1 MSDNFA
7 DNVVVE
13 YPSDFVALVRFD
25 RPDKKNALHSSMI
38 VELGGIFSR
47 FQDDEAIRCVIL
59 TGTEDFF
66 AAGADI
72 KEMVSLGPLEVANA
86 PARVAAWA
94 AIEGF
99 RKPIIAAVNGLAF
112 GAGCELALLSD
123 FIIAGSNAQFGQPE
137 VRLGSMPGDG
147 GTQRLPRKLSPN
159 LAAYLAMTGESIGA
173 EHAEKLGLVVEVVS
187 PADTVNRA
195 VAIASVVAARPPL
208 AVQAIK
214 ACINAAVGASDQNG
228 LAFERDAVTRLAM
241 TADAK
246 EGMRA
251 FAEKRAPNFTGQ

>member
-7 DNVVVE
+7 DSIVVE
-13 YPSDFVALVRFD
+13 YPSEFVALIRFN
-25 RPDKKNALHSSMI
+25 RLDKKNALHSSMI
-38 VELGGIFSR
+38 VELGRVFSR
-47 FQDDEAIRCVIL
+47 FQDDAAIRCVVL
-59 TGTEDFF
+59 SGTEDFF

-72 KEMVSLGPLEVANA
+72 KEMVSFGPSAVANA

-94 AIEGF
+94 AIEQF
-99 RKPIIAAVNGLAF
+99 KKPIIAAVNGVAF

-123 FIIAGSNAQFGQPE
+123 FIIAGNNAQFGQPE

-159 LAAYLAMTGESIGA
+159 LAAYLVMTGESIGA
-173 EHAEKLGLVVEVVS
+173 EHAATLGLVVEVV
-187 PADTVNRA
+187 PPVETVNRA
-195 VAIASVVAARPPL
+195 VAIASVIAARPPL
-208 AVQAIK
+208 AIQAIK
-214 ACINAAVGASDQNG
+214 SCITVAMGASDHNG
-228 LAFERDAVTRLAM
+228 LAFERDRVNRLAM

-246 EGMRA
+246 EGMSA

>member
-1 MSDNFA
+1 MSDDFSG
-7 DNVVVE
+7 NVVVE
-13 YPSDFVALVRFD
+13 RPSDFVALIRFN
-25 RPDKKNALHSSMI
+25 RLDKKNALHSSMI
-38 VELGGIFSR
+38 VELGRVLSR
-47 FQDDEAIRCVIL
+47 FQDDDAIRCVVL

-72 KEMVSLGPLEVANA
+72 KEMVSFGPLDVANA

-94 AIEGF
+94 AIERF
-99 RKPIIAAVNGLAF
+99 KKPIIAAVNGVAF

-123 FIIAGSNAQFGQPE
+123 FIIAGDNAQFGQPE

-159 LAAYLAMTGESIGA
+159 LAAYLTITGEAIGA
-173 EHAEKLGLVVEVVS
+173 EQAARLGLVVEVVS
-187 PADTVNRA
+187 PAETVDRA
-195 VAIASVVAARPPL
+195 VAIASVVSSRPPL

-214 ACINAAVGASDQNG
+214 SCINAAVGANDHNG
-228 LAFERDAVTRLAM
+228 LAFERDAVNRLAM

-246 EGMRA
+246 EGMKA
-251 FAEKRAPNFTGQ
+251 FAEKRPPNFTGQ